1 MHLPST
7 TPTGRVRAAEPRPAR
22 RFRRLGAIV
31 ALSGLAVTAA
41 ACGGPPTS
49 DSAGPGREEAAE
61 GADLPE
67 CPLDALEEADGPITV
82 DLWFGGLGGSPSAV
96 MTGMAEKFNASQDK
110 IVVRANN
117 QGNSYEEV
125 LRKYQG
131 ASSTPSQLP
140 QIIYLEDTALG
151 EMVDRGQV
159 LPAQSCMD
167 ADGYD
172 LTQIAPQARGAGSVD
187 GVMYPGYMNVST
199 PVIYFNKVHFEEAG
213 LDPNEAPETLEE
225 VREVAEI
232 LKEKGISDQ
241 PLSFVNNR
249 WFVET
254 WLAGIGQDSVDNDNG
269 RSGEPTAATFNTP
282 EAVELLQFL
291 QDMEADGLM
300 VPFART
306 EGSINH
312 YLALL
317 PQGDVPPTSSMLIE
331 TSTASSTIRDFLG
344 GTLTAEDAGPEFSG
358 ANIDLENIKLVPGAG
373 ALPGI
378 ESAGKVFASGGNF
391 FMLNTSSPEQQAA
404 SWEFMKF
411 MLQPENAYEWH
422 TKAGY
427 LPVVKDVLDNPDV
440 EEFWDT
446 DVAGGMLRFAV
457 EQLYDADPDQAGP
470 LVGPYPDF
478 GQAVDR
484 ALDNV
489 LLGGADPAAELEEAE
504 ATVTAAL
511 EAYNQD

>member
-1 MHLPST
+1 MS
-7 TPTGRVRAAEPRPAR
+7 
-22 RFRRLGAIV
+22 
-31 ALSGLAVTAA
+31 
-41 ACGGPPTS
+41 
-49 DSAGPGREEAAE
+49 E
-61 GADLPE
+61 GAELPE
-67 CPLDALEEADGPITV
+67 CPLEALEDAEGPVTV
-82 DLWFGGLGGSPSAV
+82 DLWFGGLGGSPTAV

-110 IVVRANN
+110 VVVRANN
-117 QGNSYEEV
+117 QGTSYEEV

-140 QIIYLEDTALG
+140 QIIYLEDTTLG

-199 PVIYFNKVHFEEAG
+199 PVIYFNKVHFEQAG
-213 LDPNEAPETLEE
+213 LDPNQAPETLEE

-232 LKEKGISDQ
+232 LKEQGISSR
-241 PLSFVNNR
+241 PLSFINNR
-249 WFVET
+249 WFIET
-254 WLAGIGQDSVDNDNG
+254 WLAGIGQDAVDNNNG
-269 RSGEPTAATFNTP
+269 RSDPPTAATFDTP

-291 QDMEADGLM
+291 KDMEADGLM
-300 VPFART
+300 QPFART

-317 PQGDVPPTSSMLIE
+317 PQGDAAPTSSMLIE

-344 GTLTAEDAGPEFSG
+344 GELSAEEAGPQFSG
-358 ANIDLENIKLVPGAG
+358 TEIDLENIKLVPGAG
-373 ALPGI
+373 PLPGI
-378 ESAGKVFASGGNF
+378 EAPGKIFASGGNF

-411 MLQPENAYEWH
+411 MLQPENAFEWH
-422 TKAGY
+422 TEAGY
-427 LPVVKDVLDNPDV
+427 LPVVKEVLDNPAV
-440 EEFWDT
+440 EEFWNT

-457 EQLYDADPDQAGP
+457 EQLNDADPDQAGP

-489 LLGGADPAAELEEAE
+489 LLGGADPAAELTAAEES
-504 ATVTAAL
+504 VTAVL
-511 EAYNQD
+511 ERYNQN